1 MGRLSK
7 HVLAEKQIGAPS
19 VKNVEGLKRL
29 NRRTAYA
36 STVQL
41 QFIKR
46 APIRFRLAVLGM
58 GFHFRRFADMPAIAV
73 AAWIRRQI
81 EQNIFSHKRSDID
94 RLRPV
99 QFSMKGECWDLDFV
113 LELFETSHTRQ
124 LHRLRNCS
132 IRP

>member
-46 APIRFRLAVLGM
+46 APIRFRLAILGM
-58 GFHFRRFADMPAIAV
+58 GFHFRRFADTPAIAV
-73 AAWIRRQI
+73 ATGIRRQI
-81 EQNIFSHKRSDID
+81 EQNVFSHKWSDID

-99 QFSMKGECWDLDFV
+99 QFSMKGECWTLV
-113 LELFETSHTRQ
+113 SVPELSEQTTPA
-124 LHRLRNCS
+124 RL
-132 IRP
+132 